1 MRAKGKREEVEQMED
16 GVAAEIEVEEEDA
29 EESVPELFK
38 GPTLE
43 DPWQRWPAGE
53 EPIQEIPVRSVD
65 GDASPNFLLRWAT
78 IEIEPGILPPT
89 QFDREAGDSWDLQF
103 IGRWNAIWTG
113 NRLTELSLDCFSK
126 EWPKVVRI
134 VFDPT
139 DPIDLLATYNASY
152 PGMWGLKLVAE
163 DNPTENARGE
173 TYGHDVSA
181 RDPRLALRIA
191 ARYPG
196 ICLHTDYFEYEYQ
209 NGTEITS
216 DKGLE
221 IKQELEDAINA
232 SSSEPMPGLAAA
244 MSEADSMMGVA
255 AIMGRDAEPP
265 PVPFIEPVAAS
276 LDSYSAIGTCALDRL
291 DKATLIQAPAEIVAS
306 LAVHLTFPDAI
317 SAIRRTDPDRLPIWL
332 DFSTIEGEPERRSY
346 PAGLT
351 QPLFGVLIDH
361 EDDPDED
368 GPFHAVIPVGR
379 NVGLREE
386 AMALCGLAVGLD
398 DAWRYPAEEGQIT
411 LITAHRGGVAVRH
424 ANTRHTTTGIT
435 PEITGTEVGR
445 EISGYVA
452 HTTEWVLARVGAVLG
467 AIEDGL
473 LHLQRLPEG
482 TRSFELVRNSETSAK
497 PKDSAKL
504 EAPKL
509 IAGIRKLGSLR
520 RVAEVEGAEI
530 LAVRETLDKAGV
542 DPDQVRRDEVLQRYR
557 RSPSIEAIVGGLH
570 MFRDEVERILREAG
584 VDLGG
589 TPIPHDVTDP
599 QILEA
604 VAAYTEEGTLDGAGA
619 RLGVSGET
627 IRRRL
632 NVASLSPDEIRT
644 DDRQK
649 LIAESVE
656 AWEKAGH
663 SLAGAARQLEIDP
676 RTVKA
681 HLAEAGVSISRAS
694 NERERVAEARHL
706 HEIVG
711 STQAVA
717 TLLGVSV
724 STARR
729 YLGEVENDGRRGRPR
744 ISEEALDQAELAYGE
759 HGSIRAA
766 ARATGI
772 SPGGFAYRLRLARER
787 EETQ

>member
-1 MRAKGKREEVEQMED
+1 MED
-16 GVAAEIEVEEEDA
+16 GVTTGIDGAEKEA

-38 GPTLE
+38 GPLLE
-43 DPWQRWPAGE
+43 DPWGRWPAGE
-53 EPIQEIPVRSVD
+53 EPIQEISVRSVD
-65 GDASPNFLLRWAT
+65 GDASPNYLLRWA
-78 IEIEPGILPPT
+78 IVEIEPGVLPPT
-89 QFDREAGDSWDLQF
+89 QFDHDAGDSWDLNF
-103 IGRWNAIWTG
+103 SGRWNAVWTG
-113 NRLTELSLDCFSK
+113 NRLTELSLDCFSE

-134 VFDPT
+134 VLDPT

-152 PGMWGLKLVAE
+152 PGIWGLKLVAE
-163 DNPTENARGE
+163 DNPTKNARDE
-173 TYGHDVSA
+173 TYGHEVSA
-181 RDPRLALRIA
+181 RDPRLALQIA

-196 ICLHTDYFEYEYQ
+196 ICLHTDYFEYEYAHA
-209 NGTEITS
+209 TEITS
-216 DKGLE
+216 EKGRE
-221 IKQELEDAINA
+221 IKRELEDAINS

-244 MSEADSMMGVA
+244 MGEAGPMMGVA

-291 DKATLIQAPAEIVAS
+291 DKATLVKAPAEIVAS

-332 DFSTIEGEPERRSY
+332 DFSSTDGEPERRSY

-361 EDDPDED
+361 EDKEEEG

-379 NVGLREE
+379 NIALRDE
-386 AMALCGLAVGLD
+386 AMPLCALAIGPD
-398 DAWRYPAEEGQIT
+398 DTWRFPVPEGAIS
-411 LITAHRGGVAVRH
+411 LITAHRGGVSVRH
-424 ANTRHTTTGIT
+424 ANTKRTTVGIT
-435 PEITGTEVGR
+435 PEITEKEIGR

-482 TRSFELVRNSETSAK
+482 ERSFELIRSAQNSPKAK
-497 PKDSAKL
+497 RSVKL

-509 IAGIRKLGSLR
+509 VTSLRKLGSLR

-557 RSPSIEAIVGGLH
+557 KSPSLEAIVGKLH

-584 VDLGG
+584 VDFGG
-589 TPIPHDVTDP
+589 TPIPHDVTDL
-599 QILEA
+599 QVLEA
-604 VAAYTEEGTLDGAGA
+604 VAAYREEGTLDDAGA

-632 NVASLSPDEIRT
+632 KAANLSPDQIRT
-644 DDRQK
+644 DARQR
-649 LIAESVE
+649 LIAETVE
-656 AWEKAGH
+656 AWEKAGG
-663 SLAGAARQLEIDP
+663 SLSGAARQLDVDP
-676 RTVKA
+676 RTIKA
-681 HLAEAGVSISRAS
+681 RLAEAGVSISRPS
-694 NERERVAEARHL
+694 NECERAAEARKL

-711 STQAVA
+711 SVRGVA
-717 TLLGVSV
+717 GLLGVSV

-729 YLGEVENDGRRGRPR
+729 YLGKAEDGARGRPR
-744 ISEEALDQAELAYGE
+744 ISDEALDQAELAYAE

-766 ARATGI
+766 ARAIGI

-787 EETQ
+787 DQT

>member
-1 MRAKGKREEVEQMED
+1 MDDGIAAEVE
-16 GVAAEIEVEEEDA
+16 GVEEDA
-29 EESVPELFK
+29 GEESVPEFFK
-38 GPTLE
+38 GPVLE
-43 DPWQRWPAGE
+43 DPWQRWAAGE

-78 IEIEPGILPPT
+78 IEVEPGILPPT
-89 QFDREAGDSWDLQF
+89 RFERGSGDSWDLQF
-103 IGRWNAIWTG
+103 IGRWNAVWTG
-113 NRLTELSLDCFSK
+113 NRLTELSLDCFSE
-126 EWPKVVRI
+126 EWPKAVRI

-139 DPIDLLATYNASY
+139 DPIDLLASYNASY

-196 ICLHTDYFEYEYQ
+196 VCLHTDYFEYEYTH
-209 NGTEITS
+209 GTEITS
-216 DKGLE
+216 EKGCE
-221 IKQELEDAINA
+221 IKQALDEAISA

-244 MSEADSMMGVA
+244 MGETGPMMGVA
-255 AIMGRDAEPP
+255 AITGQDAEPP

-276 LDSYSAIGTCALDRL
+276 LDTYSAIGTCALDRL
-291 DKATLIQAPAEIVAS
+291 PKATLIRTPAEIVAS

-332 DFSTIEGEPERRSY
+332 DLSTIDGEPERRSY

-351 QPLFGVLIDH
+351 QPLFGVLIDYE
-361 EDDPDED
+361 EDEEEG

-379 NVGLREE
+379 NIGLREE
-386 AMALCGLAVGLD
+386 AMPLCALAIGPD
-398 DAWRYPAEEGQIT
+398 DAWRFPVPKGSIS

-424 ANTRHTTTGIT
+424 ANTKRATVGIT
-435 PEITGTEVGR
+435 PEITETEIGR

-482 TRSFELVRNSETSAK
+482 QRSFELVRSSEGSAK
-497 PKDSAKL
+497 PKGNVKL

-509 IAGIRKLGSLR
+509 VAGLRKLGSLR
-520 RVAEVEGAEI
+520 RVTEIEGAEI
-530 LAVRETLDKAGV
+530 LAVREALDKAGV

-557 RSPSIEAIVGGLH
+557 RSPSIEAIVGELH
-570 MFRDEVERILREAG
+570 MYRDEVERILREAG

-604 VAAYTEEGTLDGAGA
+604 VAVYREEGTLDGAGG

-632 NVASLSPDEIRT
+632 NVAGLTPDQIRT

-656 AWEKAGH
+656 AWEKADH

-694 NERERVAEARHL
+694 NERERIAEARQL

-711 STQAVA
+711 STRGVA

-729 YLGEVENDGRRGRPR
+729 YLGETEDNARRGRPR
-744 ISEEALDQAELAYGE
+744 ISDEALDQAELAYRE

-766 ARATGI
+766 ARAIGI

-787 EETQ
+787 EESE